1 MLNVTEFGAA
11 LTTLQQAMT
20 DFVALNSIYDVTF
33 APTIAD
39 GDKWTATP
47 DKDVTEGTTVTLN
60 YTGKKKVKS
69 ITVTKN

>member
-47 DKDVTEGTTVTLN
+47 D
-60 YTGKKKVKS
+60 
-69 ITVTKN
+69 